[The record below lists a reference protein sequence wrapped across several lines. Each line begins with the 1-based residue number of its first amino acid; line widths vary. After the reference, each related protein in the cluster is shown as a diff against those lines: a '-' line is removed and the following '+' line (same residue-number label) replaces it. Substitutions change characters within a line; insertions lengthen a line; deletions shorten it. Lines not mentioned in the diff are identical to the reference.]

1 MNPLAPVQSLL
12 QSFKGRQHRK
22 YVKKCAP
29 VVRRINE
36 LEKQYQSLS
45 DEELQGKTEEFMERC
60 KNGESLEDLLPEAFA
75 VVKNGARRLCGKT
88 ISVCDHPIEWEMV
101 HYDVQLIGGMALH
114 DRHIAEMATGEGKT
128 LVSTCPLYLNALSG
142 KNCQLVTVN
151 DYLARRDSHWMG
163 ALFEFLG
170 LTVGCIQN
178 NMPAVERREMYKRNI
193 TYGTASEFGFDYLRD
208 NGMATC
214 IEDQVQQ
221 DYYFCIIDEADSI
234 LIDEART
241 PLIISGPMRED
252 HPLPFSEMKPLVMK
266 LFDTQLRQCNKLAE
280 EAKNSFAKDELEEEA
295 ADEATAKLYQV
306 KRGMPTHRQFM
317 RMMEDAAIRKRF
329 EKFDLEMNSDYNKER
344 AHSLKEAL
352 HYVIDEKNQQAD
364 LTEKGRELI
373 SPGDPQGFVIP
384 DLATLY
390 VEIDRRA
397 DRSDEE
403 KRSDREEA
411 ERDFQVR
418 SERIHTVSQLL
429 RAYGLYEK
437 DKQYVVQ
444 GGKVMIVDE
453 NTGRLMPG
461 RRWSNG
467 LHQAVEAKEGVAIEK
482 ETKTYATI
490 TIQNYFRMYDKLA
503 GMTGTAE
510 TEAGEFHDIYRLGV
524 MVIPTHRD
532 CIRKDLN
539 DLMFKGRRQKF
550 NQVLEDLTEANQK
563 GQPVLVGTASVESSE
578 VFSRM
583 LKRANIRHTVLNAK
597 FHEREAE
604 IVAQAGQRGAVTIAT
619 NMAGRGTDIKLGEG
633 VKELG
638 GLLVLGTE
646 RHESRRI
653 DRQLRGRC
661 ARQGDPGASR
671 FYVSLED
678 DLMRL
683 FANQGAL
690 SKMLEKSF
698 GDDEVLEHGT
708 LDWSIQNAQKKVE
721 QQNYSI
727 RKRLLQYDDVLNR
740 QREIVY
746 SIRNDVLLEEDPGK
760 ILLELV
766 EEEIDERLA
775 GISPSEFKASK
786 IEEMPDLESLVSSW
800 VNVTF
805 PLSVRL
811 DDLLGKDEA
820 EVKDILLDNITTA
833 YDAKRKLE
841 NPEQLQSLERYVV
854 VHAADLHWQD
864 HLTEME
870 ELRRSVGLR
879 GYGQKDPLSE
889 YKNEAFRAFEEMM
902 GTMRS
907 EVCSGMFRSSTNLA
921 AFENMLSALSD
932 VAKTTGPDATGG
944 KGFDRFTAPSSP
956 APSLEASESP
966 EIPKVAV
973 PVVRD
978 QPKVGRNDPCPCGSG
993 KKYKKCC
1000 GSGVP
1005 A

>member
-1 MNPLAPVQSLL
+1 MNPLAPIKSLL
-12 QSFKGRQHRK
+12 ASLKGRNHRK
-22 YVKKCAP
+22 YLKKCAP
-29 VVRRINE
+29 VVEQINRI
-36 LEKQYQSLS
+36 EKEYQSLS
-45 DEELQGKTEEFMERC
+45 DEELQAKTKEFMERNQ
-60 KNGESLEDLLPEAFA
+60 KGESLEELLPEAFA
-75 VVKNGARRLCGKT
+75 TVKNAARRLCGQS
-88 ISVCDHPIEWEMV
+88 ISVCDHPIPWEMV
-101 HYDVQLIGGMALH
+101 HYNVQLIGGMALH
-114 DRHIAEMATGEGKT
+114 ERHIAEMATGEGKT

-151 DYLARRDSHWMG
+151 DYLALRDSHWMG

-178 NMPAVERREMYKRNI
+178 NMPSALRREMYERNI

-214 IEDQVQQ
+214 KEDQVQR
-221 DYYFCIIDEADSI
+221 DHYFCIIDEADSI

-252 HPLPFSEMKPLVMK
+252 HPLPFMDMKPKVMK
-266 LFDTQLRQCNKLAE
+266 LFETQLKQCNKLAE
-280 EAKNSFAKDELEEEA
+280 EAKRAFAQEELSDEQ

-317 RMMEDAAIRKRF
+317 KMMEDAQVRKRF
-329 EKFDLEMNSDYNKER
+329 EKFDLDMNSDYNKVR
-344 AHSLKEAL
+344 AHELKEEL

-373 SPGDPQGFVIP
+373 SPDDPDGFVIP
-384 DLATLY
+384 DLAGMY
-390 VEIDRRA
+390 VDIERDSSS
-397 DRSDEE
+397 SDED
-403 KRSDREEA
+403 KRTKKEEA
-411 ERDFQVR
+411 EKDFQFR

-490 TIQNYFRMYDKLA
+490 TIQNYFRMYEKLA

-532 CIRKDLN
+532 CVRKDLS

-550 NQVLEDLTEANQK
+550 NQVLEDLSEAHGK
-563 GQPVLVGTASVESSE
+563 GQPVLIGTASVESSE

-604 IVAQAGQRGAVTIAT
+604 IVAQAGQSGAVTIAT
-619 NMAGRGTDIKLGEG
+619 NMAGRGTDIKLGDG

-698 GDDEVLEHGT
+698 DDEEALEHAT

-760 ILLELV
+760 ILLELI
-766 EEEIDERLA
+766 EEEVETRLDS
-775 GISPSEFKASK
+775 IPESEFKASRV
-786 IEEMPDLESLVSSW
+786 EELPELESLLASW

-811 DDLLGKDEA
+811 DELVGKSEEQVSA
-820 EVKDILLDNITTA
+820 ILLEKITSA

-841 NPEQLQSLERYVV
+841 DPEQLQGLERYVV
-854 VHAADLHWQD
+854 VNAADVHWQD

-902 GTMRS
+902 GAMRS
-907 EVCSGMFRSSTNLA
+907 DVCSGMFRSSTNLA
-921 AFENMLSALSD
+921 VFENMLSTLSN
-932 VAKTTGPDATGG
+932 VAKTTGPESTTDG
-944 KGFDRFTAPSSP
+944 GFDQFRGPSGGPP
-956 APSLEASESP
+956 APEVSEAP
-966 EIPKVAV
+966 EIPQVAV
-973 PVVRD
+973 PVTREA
-978 QPKVGRNDPCPCGSG
+978 PKVGRNDPCPCGSG
-993 KKYKKCC
+993 KKFKKCC
-1000 GSGVP
+1000 GAAS
-1005 A
+1005 AA

>member
-1 MNPLAPVQSLL
+1 MNPLAPIQSIFQSL
-12 QSFKGRQHRK
+12 KGRHHRK
-22 YVKKCAP
+22 YLKKCAP
-29 VVRRINE
+29 IVRKINQLEEDYQKLSEDE
-36 LEKQYQSLS
+36 LKA
-45 DEELQGKTEEFMERC
+45 KTTEFMQRF
-60 KNGESLEDLLPEAFA
+60 KNGESLEEMLPEAFA
-75 VVKNGARRLCGKT
+75 VVKNAARRMCGST
-88 ISVCDHPIEWEMV
+88 ISVCDHPIDWEMI
-101 HYDVQLIGGMALH
+101 HYDVQLIGGIALH
-114 DRHIAEMATGEGKT
+114 ERHIAEMATGEGKT

-163 ALFEFLG
+163 ALFEYLG

-178 NMPAVERREMYKRNI
+178 NMPPAERREMYNRNI

-214 IEDQVQQ
+214 VDDQVQR
-221 DYYFCIIDEADSI
+221 DHYFCIIDEADSI
-234 LIDEART
+234 LVDEART

-252 HPLPFSEMKPLVMK
+252 HPLPFKEMKPLVMK
-266 LFDTQLRQCNKLAE
+266 VFDAQLKHCNQLAE
-280 EAKNSFAKDELEEEA
+280 EAKKAFAQESLDDDS

-306 KRGMPTHRQFM
+306 KRGMPTHRQFL
-317 RMMEDAAIRKRF
+317 RMMEDAQIRKRF
-329 EKFDLEMNSDYNKER
+329 EKFDLDMNSDYNKER
-344 AHSLKEAL
+344 AHELKEDL
-352 HYVIDEKNQQAD
+352 HFVIDEKNQQAD
-364 LTEKGRELI
+364 LTEKGRSLI
-373 SPGDPQGFVIP
+373 SPNDPEGFVIP

-390 VEIDRRA
+390 VEIDRKNES
-397 DRSDEE
+397 SDDE
-403 KRSDREEA
+403 KRREREQA
-411 ERDFQVR
+411 ETQFQIK

-444 GGKVMIVDE
+444 SGKVMIVDE

-524 MVIPTHRD
+524 MVIPTHRT
-532 CIRKDLN
+532 CVRKDWN

-550 NQVLEDLTEANQK
+550 NHVLKDLTEANEK

-604 IVAQAGQRGAVTIAT
+604 IVAQAGQKGAVTIAT

-661 ARQGDPGASR
+661 ARQGDPGVSR
-671 FYVSLED
+671 FYVSMED

-683 FANQGAL
+683 FANQGVM

-698 GDDEVLEHGT
+698 DDNEVLEHGS

-746 SIRNDVLLEEDPGK
+746 SIRNDTLLEEDPSK

-766 EEEIDERLA
+766 EEELDTRLET
-775 GISPSEFKASK
+775 IPVEEFKAK
-786 IEEMPDLESLVSSW
+786 NVENMPELESLVATW

-805 PLSVRL
+805 PISFQV
-811 DDLLGKDEA
+811 DELCGQD
-820 EVKDILLDNITTA
+820 ETGVKESIFSKISAA
-833 YDAKRKLE
+833 YEAKRKLE
-841 NPEQLQSLERYVV
+841 DPEQIQSLERYVV
-854 VHAADLHWQD
+854 VHAVDLHWQD

-902 GTMRS
+902 QAMRS
-907 EVCSGMFRSSTNLA
+907 DICSGMFRSSTNLA
-921 AFENMLSALSD
+921 AFENMLSSLSD
-932 VAKTTGPDATGG
+932 VAKTTGPDQGG
-944 KGFDRFTAPSSP
+944 SGGFDRFSGPPGQTQPSTDTD
-956 APSLEASESP
+956 AP
-966 EIPKVAV
+966 EIPKIAV
-973 PVVRD
+973 PVVRES
-978 QPKVGRNDPCPCGSG
+978 PKVGRNDPCPCGSG
-993 KKYKKCC
+993 KKFKKCC
-1000 GSGVP
+1000 GS
-1005 A
+1005 